1 MSIAPLPTRQ
11 FDLAQ
16 TSREQEMNKVHR
28 NIWCEASGTW
38 VAASEITRGKS
49 KSSRSG
55 IVRSIAIGAAAGALL
70 ASSAYAVPMLAIG
83 DPDTSSGYQYTIG
96 SGTGL
101 TIDGAIAPINPG
113 SYAQGA
119 PATVE
124 SLITGGK
131 LTFTS
136 GSATA
141 ANYANYFSVSG
152 NGVTAPQQNGSTSAF
167 DPVTQSNVFF
177 TTYQSAALT
186 SGSYFPALAGLGEFL
201 LDQNNVHIHQG
212 VGLGQVQ
219 RTGGALTVN
228 LGDATQLVRAPANT
242 IALMAKNT
250 TLTLADGTGTA
261 ASTVDWTSRNRVDFQ
276 LAPVVA
282 PETQTMSQVVTQFG
296 GTFATTDGQGNS
308 VTHSVTTPAELA
320 AYNDWLSSQL
330 GTWLVPAANG
340 GEGLTQTQAQQRYDT
355 WIGLALTKETVTW
368 QYQVWTDGGVHNN
381 AATVGTGNLN
391 VISATGANATGRLA
405 AGAALAVTGSNNGAM
420 RADTGAK
427 LINNGELDVW
437 ATSQNSPVAIGMQ
450 VTNATATN
458 NGVISAN
465 LFIDNDGRQNVDSH
479 GAIGIQALGASAVD
493 NAGVVNIGLST
504 LGQGATGISLAGT
517 STGTNT
523 GTVNLTD
530 GRNGT
535 AAVGGATGYGV
546 AVSDSASFTNA
557 GTIYIGREAQAAA
570 GASAADV
577 AMSGGAALSA
587 GIYAASSGNVLNS
600 GSITIGTKVQ
610 NAAGILAA
618 GTGLV
623 TNDGAIDVLGGT
635 GVAAPRSN
643 IGLLAQDTGATATS
657 AVTNNGTIT
666 VGGINNIGLKVLS
679 SGAADAAAST
689 TSAGAINVTGG
700 ADPATETRNYGVWVE
715 GTSTGAATVNI
726 DSPIALAG
734 QGAIG
739 VHARSNGSTVIAN
752 LTQNATPAFGNTDQI
767 GFFLFGNGAQANVAG
782 AAMGDGGFARTTLF
796 RVADGAAFN
805 GTNGAGGQ
813 NLDLTVTG
821 TDSVAVYGTG
831 AGTSVTTANATF
843 HVGAIGNTGTTAV
856 KIEGGATG
864 NISDSTQIIL
874 DAPNTIAAVVDGQK
888 HTLGGADAGA
898 PVATT
903 LNSGTAVVSA
913 LSGVTGYVTRNLGA
927 VTLDASS
934 TLALSGADSVG
945 VDVQQGGRLTNDS
958 TSAIQVGGGVGV
970 RASGNDARIERLGQV
985 NVDGGVAGVQLLD
998 GAMLTVA
1005 GSGNVINTKGTAN
1018 GILLDTGAAALAAS
1032 NLTINSAGSGAGI
1045 ENKAEIGTV
1054 KLTGVTI
1061 NAVDGAAIR
1070 TATSFD
1076 ASSTAALNVAGAGT
1090 GIAFRNFDGSTA
1102 SGDLDVGPGYQ
1113 INVLPASNG
1122 GTGIDARTTGNV
1134 STAGSIDVLG
1144 ANGGAAVVAHDAAS
1158 ITNTGTLN
1166 SVSTVAP
1173 VIDGSGTGTGTGKT
1187 ITNSGT
1193 VTALNNAAV
1202 AIQASTGADTVN
1214 LIGGAVRGVVNTG
1227 DGSDKFV
1234 WTSGTL
1240 DGEVNMG
1247 NGAGNSALVGA
1258 VDLSTT
1264 RHILTGSGAGSSIEF
1279 SGTTGNA
1286 AKVGTLGS
1294 TAAGDDLT
1302 RGTNIGA
1309 GWNQLAATNGADV
1322 RIVDTLQLAGAASE
1336 IKVASNATLRVG
1348 GAGATAGDIANHDVV
1363 TSDANGAGTL
1373 VFDNLDAKTY
1383 GGVISGSGNFL
1394 RDAAGTTYFTAD
1406 NTYTGTTTINS
1417 GGTLQFG
1424 ADVAGGAAT
1433 GGIAAVSAIVDNG
1446 ALVINRNNTLTLA
1459 GAISGSGTLTQQ
1471 GSGVTDLRGDNSY
1484 AGATAVSAGAL
1495 LVNGNQSAATGAT
1508 TVATGATLGG
1518 AGTIGGSVAIDNG
1531 AILAPGM
1538 SAGSSGTL
1546 GINGSLGLASGSLQ
1560 NWQFGQ
1566 AYVAGGAYNDLV
1578 NVGGDLVLDGTLNV
1592 SVPATPAGGSFGP
1605 GVYRVYNYGGA
1616 LTDNGLA
1623 IGSVPAGGSDLYV
1636 QTSVANQVNLVNTTG
1651 VLLNYW
1657 DGPGGAGGAQR
1668 NNGAIEGGS
1677 GVWQLAVNDNWTNMT
1692 GQMNAPWSNNAFS
1705 IFQGLP
1711 GGTVTVSNANGQVM
1725 FSGAQF
1731 AVDGYRIA
1739 GDALMTDTARTVIR
1753 VGDGTL
1759 AGLGYTATY
1768 DNTIAGSGGI
1778 DKADLGTLVLNGT
1791 NTYGGGTTVSGG
1803 TLQVSADRNLGAAG
1817 TGVTLDGGTLKYGA
1831 GFDTARQVTLGAN
1844 NGTIDSNGNAA
1855 MLSTDVTGSGKLTKT
1870 GAGTLTLT
1878 ADNSYT
1884 GGTAIANGTLQ
1895 LGNGGTTGSIHG
1907 DVSDNGVLVVDRTN
1921 TLTLDG
1927 KISGMGAL
1935 QQVGSGS
1942 TVLAGANNYSGSTT
1956 VASGTLKAGVAD
1968 TFSAASAHTVAAGAT
1983 LDTAGTRQTVAALNN
1998 AGTVSLVSGT
2008 PGSTLTVNGNY
2019 IGQGGTLKLG
2029 TQVGTNGVSD
2039 RLVIN
2044 GANAS
2049 ANGRTVISVTDI
2061 GGLGG
2066 ATTGNGIELVTATN
2080 GATTTVHSSKDA
2092 FALAGDKI
2100 LAGAFDYRLVAGDTA
2115 GGGENWYLRSNF
2127 RSDLP
2132 LYSALPNLVRQ
2143 GDLAMLGNLHRRIG
2157 DDDLDLQVGQRQ
2169 PSGWGGQ
2176 GRRAWGRI
2184 IGGNTD
2190 VEQKSSAV
2198 DTDAH
2203 SSFGGFQTGVDLYAD
2218 DNWSAGVYIGILRN
2232 DARVNGL
2239 TSAGAVS
2246 AGTARIDSHDFGTY
2260 ATYTNAD
2267 RFYADMVLQYGMHDV
2282 SPAAADGRSPGV
2294 LDAHSTTASIEI
2306 GQPFPIGG
2314 NWTIEPQAQLIYQRS
2329 HMEGGAIAGS
2339 TIEQDPANAVI
2350 GRLGFRLKGDMATPL
2365 GRLQPYARVNLW
2377 HGFSGHDT
2385 TRFAG
2390 PAATTAVDS
2399 SIGYTSI
2406 ETAAGFTLK
2415 LTPTTSV
2422 YGEVGHVFKTGT
2434 GEAQVKSSVQ
2444 GSVGVKLN
2452 F

>member
-11 FDLAQ
+11 FDLAH

-55 IVRSIAIGAAAGALL
+55 IARSVAIGAAVGALL

-83 DPDTSSGYQYTIG
+83 DPDTSSGYQYTVSGGG
-96 SGTGL
+96 SL
-101 TIDGAIAPINPG
+101 TIDGPIAPINPG
-113 SYAQGA
+113 GYAQGA

-124 SLITGGK
+124 SLIADGK
-131 LTFTS
+131 LTFIS
-136 GSATA
+136 GSATT

-152 NGVTAPQQNGSTSAF
+152 NGIVAPQQNGSTSAF
-167 DPVTQSNVFF
+167 DPVTQSNVSF
-177 TTYQSAALT
+177 TTYQSTALT
-186 SGSYFPALAGLGEFL
+186 SGSYFPALSGLSEFL
-201 LDQNNVHIHQG
+201 LDQGNVHIHQG

-219 RTGGALTVN
+219 STGGALTVN

-308 VTHSVTTPAELA
+308 VTHSVTTPTELA
-320 AYNDWLSSQL
+320 AYNDWLSAQL
-330 GTWLVPAANG
+330 GTWLVPVANG

-368 QYQVWTDGGVHNN
+368 QYKVWTDGAVHDN
-381 AATVGTGNLN
+381 AATAPTGNLN
-391 VISATGANATGRLA
+391 VIYATGANASGQLA

-420 RADTGAK
+420 RADTGAR
-427 LINNGELDVW
+427 LVNNGELDVW
-437 ATSQNSPVAIGMQ
+437 ATSQNSPAAVGMQ
-450 VTNATATN
+450 VTNATASN

-479 GAIGIQALGASAVD
+479 GATGIQALGASNVG
-493 NAGVVNIGLST
+493 NTGVVNIGLST
-504 LGQGATGISLAGT
+504 LGQGATGISLSGT

-535 AAVGGATGYGV
+535 SAVGDATGYGV
-546 AVSDSASFTNA
+546 TVADSASFSNA
-557 GTIYIGREAQAAA
+557 GTIYIGREAQATA
-570 GASAADV
+570 GAAAADV

-587 GIYAASSGNVLNS
+587 GIYAAGSGEVVNS
-600 GSITIGTKVQ
+600 GSITIGSKVQ
-610 NAAGILAA
+610 HAAGILAA
-618 GTGLV
+618 GTGRV
-623 TNDGAIDVLGGT
+623 TNDGVIDVLGGT
-635 GVAAPRSN
+635 GVASPRSN
-643 IGLLAQDTGATATS
+643 IGMLAQNTGATASS

-679 SGAADAAAST
+679 SGAIDAAAST
-689 TSAGAINVTGG
+689 TSTGAINVTGG

-726 DSPIALAG
+726 DSPIALGG

-739 VHARSNGSTVIAN
+739 VHARSNGSTVVAN

-767 GFFLFGNGAQANVAG
+767 GFFLFGNGAEANVAG
-782 AAMGDGGFARTTLF
+782 AAMSDGGFARTTLF
-796 RVADGAAFN
+796 RVADGATFN

-813 NLDLTVTG
+813 NLDLSVTG

-843 HVGAIGNTGTTAV
+843 HVGAVGNTGTTAV

-864 NISDSTQIIL
+864 NISDSTQIVL
-874 DAPNTIAAVVDGQK
+874 DAPNTIAAIVDGQK
-888 HTLGGADAGA
+888 HTLGGAISGA

-903 LNSGTAVVSA
+903 LNSGTAVASA
-913 LSGVTGYVTRNLGA
+913 LSGVTGYVARNLGA

-934 TLALSGADSVG
+934 TLSLSGADSVG
-945 VDVQQGGRLTNDS
+945 VDVQQGGRLINDS

-985 NVDGGVAGVQLLD
+985 DVDGGIAGVQLLD

-1005 GSGNVINTKGTAN
+1005 GSGNVINTRGTAN
-1018 GILLDTGAAALAAS
+1018 GILLDTGAAALDAS
-1032 NLTINSAGSGAGI
+1032 NLTINATGSGAGI
-1045 ENKAEIGTV
+1045 ENKAEIGAV

-1076 ASSTAALNVAGAGT
+1076 ASSTATLNVAGTGT

-1102 SGDLDVGPGYQ
+1102 SSDLNVGPGYQ
-1113 INVLPASNG
+1113 INVLAASNG

-1134 STAGSIDVLG
+1134 GTAGNIDVQG

-1166 SVSTVAP
+1166 SASTVAP
-1173 VIDGSGTGTGTGKT
+1173 VIDGSGSGKT

-1193 VTALNNAAV
+1193 VTALNSAAV
-1202 AIQASTGADTVN
+1202 AILASSGADTVN
-1214 LIGGAVRGVVNTG
+1214 LVGGAVRGAVNTG
-1227 DGSDKFV
+1227 DGSDRFV
-1234 WTSGTL
+1234 WTAGTL
-1240 DGEVNMG
+1240 DGEVDMG
-1247 NGAGNSALVGA
+1247 NGVGNSALIGA

-1264 RHILTGSGAGSSIEF
+1264 RHLLTGSGAGDSIEF
-1279 SGTTGNA
+1279 SGTTGGA
-1286 AKVGTLGS
+1286 AKVGTFGA
-1294 TAAGDDLT
+1294 TAGADDLA

-1309 GWNQLAATNGADV
+1309 GWNKLAATNGADV

-1336 IKVASNATLRVG
+1336 IKVAGNAVLRVG
-1348 GAGATAGDIANHDVV
+1348 GAGATAGSIANHDVV
-1363 TSDANGAGTL
+1363 TSDASGAGTL
-1373 VFDNLDAKTY
+1373 VFDNLDAQAY
-1383 GGVISGSGNFL
+1383 GGVISGSGNFV
-1394 RDAAGTTYFTAD
+1394 RDVAGTTFFTAD
-1406 NTYTGTTTINS
+1406 NTYTGTTTIHS
-1417 GGTLQFG
+1417 GGTLQLG

-1433 GGIAAVSAIVDNG
+1433 GGIAAVSPIVDNG

-1484 AGATAVSAGAL
+1484 AGATLVSAGTL

-1508 TVATGATLGG
+1508 SVASGATLGG
-1518 AGTIGGSVAIDNG
+1518 AGIVGGNVVVADG
-1531 AILAPGM
+1531 AILSPGM
-1538 SAGSSGTL
+1538 NVGSSGTL
-1546 GINGSLGLASGSLQ
+1546 GINGNLGLSSGSLQ
-1560 NWQFGQ
+1560 NWQLGQ

-1592 SVPATPAGGSFGP
+1592 SVPATPAGGSFGA

-1616 LTDNGLA
+1616 LTNNGLA
-1623 IGSVPAGGSDLYV
+1623 IGSVPAGASDLYV

-1657 DGPGGAGGAQR
+1657 DGTGGAGGVER

-1705 IFQGLP
+1705 VFQGLP
-1711 GGTVTVSNANGQVM
+1711 GGTVTVSNASGQVM

-1739 GDALMTDTARTVIR
+1739 GDTLLTDTAHTVIR
-1753 VGDGTL
+1753 VGDGTV
-1759 AGLGYTATY
+1759 AGLGYTASY

-1778 DKADLGTLVLNGT
+1778 DKADLGTLVLNGA
-1791 NTYGGGTTVSGG
+1791 NTYSGGTTVSGG
-1803 TLQVSADRNLGAAG
+1803 TLQVSADRNLGAAD
-1817 TGVTLDGGTLKYGA
+1817 TGVTLNGGTLKYGA
-1831 GFDTARQVTLGAN
+1831 GFDTARQVTLGAD
-1844 NGTIDSNGNAA
+1844 NGTIDTNGNMAT
-1855 MLSTDVTGSGKLTKT
+1855 LSTDVTGSGKLTKT

-1878 ADNSYT
+1878 ADSSYS
-1884 GGTAIANGTLQ
+1884 GGTAIASGTLQ
-1895 LGNGGTTGSIHG
+1895 LGNGGTTGSIQG
-1907 DVSDNGVLVVDRTN
+1907 DIADNGVLVVDRTN
-1921 TLTLDG
+1921 ALTLGG
-1927 KISGMGAL
+1927 KISGTGAL
-1935 QQVGSGS
+1935 QQVGSGT
-1942 TVLAGANNYSGSTT
+1942 TVLSGANSYSGVTT
-1956 VASGTLKAGVAD
+1956 VAGGTLKAGVAD
-1968 TFSAASAHTVAAGAT
+1968 TFSAASAHVVAAGAT
-1983 LDTAGTRQTVAALNN
+1983 LDTAGTRQTVAALSN
-1998 AGTVSLVSGT
+1998 AGTVSLVSGS

-2029 TQVGTNGVSD
+2029 TQVGTHGVSD

-2044 GANAS
+2044 GASAS
-2049 ANGRTVISVTDI
+2049 ASGRTVISITDI
-2061 GGLGG
+2061 GVLGG
-2066 ATTGNGIELVTATN
+2066 ATTGNGIELVSATN
-2080 GATTTVHSSKDA
+2080 GATTTVHTSKDA

-2100 LAGAFDYRLVAGDTA
+2100 LAGAFDYRLVGGDTA
-2115 GGGENWYLRSNF
+2115 GGGENWYLRSSF
-2127 RSDLP
+2127 RSELP

-2143 GDLAMLGNLHRRIG
+2143 GDLAMLGNLHRRVG
-2157 DDDLDLQVGQRQ
+2157 DDDLDLRAGQRQ

-2176 GRRAWGRI
+2176 GQRAWGRI

-2198 DTDAH
+2198 ATDSH
-2203 SSFGGFQTGVDLYAD
+2203 SSFGGFQTGLDLFAS
-2218 DNWSAGVYIGILRN
+2218 DNWNAGVYVGILRN
-2232 DARVNGL
+2232 DARVTGM
-2239 TSAGAVS
+2239 TATGAVS

-2260 ATYTNAD
+2260 ATYTNAN
-2267 RFYADMVLQYGMHDV
+2267 RFYADMVLQYGLHDV
-2282 SPAAADGRSPGV
+2282 SPAATDGRSPGIQ
-2294 LDAHSTTASIEI
+2294 DARSTTASIEI
-2306 GQPFPIGG
+2306 GQPFAIGS

-2329 HMEGGAIAGS
+2329 HMDGGAITGS

-2350 GRLGFRLKGDMATPL
+2350 GRLGFRLKGDMATSL

-2385 TRFAG
+2385 TRFVG
-2390 PAATTAVDS
+2390 PAATTAVRS
-2399 SIGYTSI
+2399 AIGYTSI

-2434 GEAQVKSSVQ
+2434 GDAKMKSSVQ